1 MKSNLKAAVH
11 IFASIILLFGAIF
24 PFQDTAEASPSFPN
38 PNNMPYSYID
48 SSKTYHGSN
57 RINIMNNPEVSSSSS
72 MRLLYSQVQIDGSN
86 SGWVNGYVDTSK
98 SADNGYPYVDT
109 SEISAWTSMMNG
121 NPAFMTEGNGLIG
134 HTIKDNDGGASYKAY
149 LLSRIATMSGGR
161 GIQAQ
166 FYVPRVSGDLKAHDN
181 DYYKTVVRFETTPR
195 PTGGIGT
202 GGKTQFNIG
211 DTVSVNFWAE
221 DYSFYDRGIKVINYY
236 IYNVDTQQTEM
247 SFMTQINSEYKASGT
262 ALGGPS
268 NPYNIPVSGQKFIPT
283 KAGNYEARVLITD
296 LHDRN
301 SQNASSAGG
310 TGVPYKAPFKV
321 GNVTDPD
328 PEPEPGPG
336 CSVSSST
343 TKMDIQVNG
352 DKDVKNYT
360 AVSSGGSSISVE
372 KFAEIS
378 VYSTKAGKFTMNG
391 VEMNTGSGG
400 NRKVGVG
407 SVGSSGTVKIVFKS
421 DDGKDCWEKTF
432 DVDEGKG
439 SDKCPIV
446 SVGGQ
451 NVKNGDTL
459 EVLPSETLRFKA
471 TYKDAYGDVGPAE
484 IKWDVVRPNGKVE
497 TLPGGYEEVGGRER
511 WGTYNSSTLELPFGK
526 GNDSHDVLF
535 EKGQT
540 YKLRLNYSSAQW
552 EDMPECAW
560 EITIKVKDASC
571 TITEQNR
578 IKFTAYGTVP
588 NPYPPG
594 GQELDSSGISRELY
608 YKYFTDNGT
617 ELDTNMGLSAS
628 AAGTWYLKYYGKKT
642 ALTGKLAA
650 NERFDLM
657 LPVEAEPGD
666 EIVLIFES
674 DTGCIRE
681 LSFEILS
688 DRKCSG
694 LLMSM
699 EATSGDEKWEKTIQR
714 GEVLEIPASDFDGYR
729 LRMFTSVEAKYLVY
743 WLDPDTQTW
752 QRKRNG
758 DSLSNSSEA
767 RNHHYIGFPKDD
779 TTKVAL
785 DGFYMVL
792 FYDED
797 NSTDQCDGH
806 FFVQIG
812 ESTPTPDGENLLI
825 IKSSFKI
832 TPNSPQSAG
841 TEATITF
848 NVKNAGK
855 LEHNT
860 TLAVRWESSSTATML
875 DVNAFKPGETRKI
888 TIPTKYPQQSEDFIG
903 NINPDKDKPADE
915 TIWPDNRAQWPVE
928 VTGSSGG
935 GGGGGGDLPDPPG
948 GGGNYDSGEIG
959 LKIFDSDDR
968 ELQLQADGVWEREPA
983 KIRAVIDQTKINEGF
998 DRVESEIN
1006 QAINQYKAQLES
1018 SIDGENV
1025 SVTATPAWISDA
1037 KTLAVYSPAMLDLK
1051 VTGPGTPQQWQVSST
1066 GTGGDYTYTGT
1077 IVPTQTTWRDV
1088 LNAQKY
1094 KAEINGFVITM
1105 DYNIQFDVS
1114 YETCEEN
1121 EDGEEVCEPQSD
1133 TKNMTGRYTIT
1144 VKGSQREFDVFEPNF
1159 TLTLHKTPEWQNIH
1173 AKDEYKNSKA
1183 NDWYAGEA
1191 ILTHVNLEPR
1201 HKHPVSGKYP
1211 VILSATT
1218 WMREQGGVAAWM
1230 KRAKVKERPYWHQVS
1245 LNLVK
1250 SSEILWGGPK
1260 RDIPDPNHS
1269 GKYLLRNREKGV
1281 DDGVGR
1287 QTKSGK
1293 ITMGDI
1299 WYGLQPGET
1308 YGVQG
1313 LVSFKFGVNKGF
1325 TPFNKGTTLG
1335 SQAADYNK
1343 QITIIDNALSRIL
1356 NYTQIK

>member
-1 MKSNLKAAVH
+1 MRKALLKKSVVFFTAIACLVNN
-11 IFASIILLFGAIF
+11 FLFLT
-24 PFQDTAEASPSFPN
+24 PTEASPSTPETYKRAYGWIDN
-38 PNNMPYSYID
+38 KYAVQGSEISSISGSGVSGTMYLTKADANYKGAVSGSGKVNNYSK
-48 SSKTYHGSN
+48 S
-57 RINIMNNPEVSSSSS
+57 
-72 MRLLYSQVQIDGSN
+72 
-86 SGWVNGYVDTSK
+86 TS
-98 SADNGYPYVDT
+98 SADNGYPIVDYAEARDWARIFNGSPSFMT
-109 SEISAWTSMMNG
+109 NANGLYGVEIS
-121 NPAFMTEGNGLIG
+121 
-134 HTIKDNDGGASYKAY
+134 GGGPNAEPYTGY
-149 LLSRIATMSGGR
+149 LLAKVAEMSGG
-161 GIQAQ
+161 GGGPFQ
-166 FYVPRVSGDLKAHDN
+166 FRSASSTETGTYVGVTN
-181 DYYKTVVRFETTPR
+181 FVTTPR
-195 PTGGIGT
+195 PDGGISTNKQQYEVGET
-202 GGKTQFNIG
+202 VTITAKGK
-211 DTVSVNFWAE
+211 
-221 DYSFYDRGIKVINYY
+221 DYSIYNRGLIVLDMY
-236 IYNVDTQQTEM
+236 IYNVDTGVTEKKFTEVINTYDIGGAAPTDGSGKGYEV
-247 SFMTQINSEYKASGT
+247 SF
-262 ALGGPS
+262 
-268 NPYNIPVSGQKFIPT
+268 PVKTWIPT
-283 KAGNYEARVLITD
+283 KAGNYEARILFTD
-296 LHDRN
+296 THGRN
-301 SQNASSAGG
+301 TQNSSSVDG
-310 TGVPYKAPFKV
+310 TGTPYKYPFKV

-328 PEPEPGPG
+328 PDPEPGPG
-336 CSVSSST
+336 CSISSTT

-352 DKDVKNYT
+352 DKDIKNYT
-360 AVSSGGSSISVE
+360 AVSSGVSSISVE

-378 VYSTKAGKFTMNG
+378 VYSTKAGTFTMNG
-391 VEMNTGSGG
+391 VEMKTGSGG

-451 NVKNGDTL
+451 NIKNGDTL

-526 GNDSHDVLF
+526 GNDSHDVIF

-628 AAGTWYLKYYGKKT
+628 TAGTWYLKYYGKKT

-688 DRKCSG
+688 DRKCSA

-714 GEVLEIPASDFDGYR
+714 GEVLDIPASDFDGYR

-875 DVNAFKPGETRKI
+875 DVKAFKPGETRKI

-935 GGGGGGDLPDPPG
+935 GGDLPDPPG
-948 GGGNYDSGEIG
+948 GGGNYDGGEIG

-1218 WMREQGGVAAWM
+1218 WMREQGGVAVWM

-1335 SQAADYNK
+1335 SQAAEYNK